1 MHRPVR
7 LIPALAI
14 VPVFAIQMIAIAQT
28 TLVAP
33 STRPD
38 PRELLKQ
45 SADAI
50 KQFKTYQLESVIAL
64 DMRGGPFNEKLDLPS
79 SISVRRPDKLRIESS
94 SKAGAIT
101 IVGDGQHT
109 WIYLST
115 VKKYIKRAA
124 VESPE
129 ASVINS
135 GVLPKNLPD
144 LTRSIKSVKLT
155 GEETID
161 VGGVKIPCWVVETV
175 YDKIPLPEQEVL
187 ILEAVQT
194 TWITKDHRLNLQSTF
209 AAKINLPG
217 VDEPV
222 EMTQSTHT
230 TRVKLNP
237 DLPESLFAFTPPAG
251 AKETDDWTLP
261 GITKPELEGKPAP
274 ALKGKTLDGAD
285 VDLAA
290 LRGKIVLV
298 DFWTTWCDP
307 CRRELPLL
315 QKLHGEYRD
324 KDLVVL
330 GVTVGED
337 QTVVS
342 RFIKSAALTYPMLA
356 LDEAAEGTTQII
368 AALSLTSFPT
378 VVLIDRE
385 GKIKSYQ
392 VGARGEAAL
401 RDDLAKLGIG
411 PVL

>member
-1 MHRPVR
+1 MHRQVR

>member
-1 MHRPVR
+1 MHRRVR
-7 LIPALAI
+7 LIPAFAI
-14 VPVFAIQMIAIAQT
+14 VLAIQMMAIAQT
-28 TLVAP
+28 KLVAP
-33 STRPD
+33 TARPD

-64 DMRGGPFNEKLDLPS
+64 DMHGGPFSEKLDLPS

-115 VKKYIKRAA
+115 VKKYIKRDAA
-124 VESPE
+124 ESPE
-129 ASVINS
+129 ASVINA

-144 LTRSIKSVKLT
+144 LNQSIKSVKIT
-155 GEETID
+155 GEQTID
-161 VGGVKIPCWVVETV
+161 VGGVKTPCWVVETV

-187 ILEAVQT
+187 IREAVQT

-209 AAKINLPG
+209 AATINLPG

-230 TRVKLNP
+230 TRVRLNV
-237 DLPESLFAFTPPAG
+237 DLPDSLFSFTPPAG
-251 AKETDDWTLP
+251 AKQTEDWTLP
-261 GITKPELEGKPAP
+261 GMNKPELEGKPAP
-274 ALKGKTLDGAD
+274 ALKGKTLDGAE
-285 VDLAA
+285 VDLEA
-290 LRGKIVLV
+290 LRGKVVLV
-298 DFWTTWCDP
+298 DFWATWCVP

-315 QKLHGEYRD
+315 EKLHAEYRD

-342 RFIKSAALTYPMLA
+342 RFVKAASITYPMLA
-356 LDEAAEGTTQII
+356 LDEAADGTAQIV

-378 VVLIDRE
+378 IVLVDRE
-385 GKIKSYQ
+385 GKIKSYE
-392 VGARGEAAL
+392 VGARGETAL
-401 RDDLAKLGIG
+401 RDDLTKLGVG

>member
-1 MHRPVR
+1 M
-7 LIPALAI
+7 AS
-14 VPVFAIQMIAIAQT
+14 MIAIAQT
-28 TLVAP
+28 TLAP
-33 STRPD
+33 AGPRPVSARPD

-64 DMRGGPFNEKLDLPS
+64 NMHGGPFNEKLDLPS

-101 IVGDGQHT
+101 IVGDGEHT
-109 WIYLST
+109 WIYLSN
-115 VKKYIKRAA
+115 VKKYVKRAA

-144 LTRSIKSVKLT
+144 LNQSVKSMKLT

-161 VGGVKIPCWVVETV
+161 VGGVKTPCWVIETV
-175 YDKIPLPEQEVL
+175 YEKIPLPEQGVL

-209 AAKINLPG
+209 SAKINLPG
-217 VDEPV
+217 VDDTV
-222 EMTQSTHT
+222 ELNQSTHT

-237 DLPESLFAFTPPAG
+237 DLPDSLFVFTPPAG

-261 GITKPELEGKPAP
+261 GMNKPELEGKPAP

-290 LRGKIVLV
+290 LRGKVVLV
-298 DFWTTWCDP
+298 DFWETWCNP
-307 CRRELPLL
+307 CRRELPVLEKL
-315 QKLHGEYRD
+315 QAEFRE

-337 QTVVS
+337 QSVVA
-342 RFIKSAALTYPMLA
+342 RFVKSAALTFPIVA
-356 LDEAAEGTTQII
+356 LDDSAEGVPQII

-378 VVLIDRE
+378 VVMIDRE
-385 GKIKSYQ
+385 GKIKSYE
-392 VGARGEAAL
+392 VGARGESAL
-401 RDDLAKLGIG
+401 RDDLAKLGFG
-411 PVL
+411 PIL

>member
-1 MHRPVR
+1 
-7 LIPALAI
+7 
-14 VPVFAIQMIAIAQT
+14 
-28 TLVAP
+28 
-33 STRPD
+33 
-38 PRELLKQ
+38 
-45 SADAI
+45 
-50 KQFKTYQLESVIAL
+50 
-64 DMRGGPFNEKLDLPS
+64 
-79 SISVRRPDKLRIESS
+79 
-94 SKAGAIT
+94 
-101 IVGDGQHT
+101 
-109 WIYLST
+109 
-115 VKKYIKRAA
+115 
-124 VESPE
+124 
-129 ASVINS
+129 VINS

-237 DLPESLFAFTPPAG
+237 DLPDSLFAFTPPAG

-290 LRGKIVLV
+290 LRGKVVLV

-315 QKLHGEYRD
+315 QKLHAEYRE

-342 RFIKSAALTYPMLA
+342 RFVKSAALTYPTLV
-356 LDEAAEGTTQII
+356 LDEAAEGTNQII

-378 VVLIDRE
+378 IVLIDRE